1 MSRSVATEQS
11 DFESKMLLVKQKKK
25 QAEHDKRLLV
35 NRIALLKKEE
45 RKAYKKIEK
54 TKERAQEVLTV
65 RIEHERHHCKKNP
78 KRVKRSFGKKVCK
91 VCGKQLH
98 GAALRAHM
106 ATQHPVEFA
115 RLEARRPSSRAAK
128 RRELSARRSSERDAT
143 APRSSGDR
151 KTSPRRPTAPVDA
164 TVGKSHSRPDKPSGR
179 ATKHAWEEMK
189 QKMSRAAAQEMR

>member
-1 MSRSVATEQS
+1 VIKESMPAATS
-11 DFESKMLLVKQKKK
+11 PKNSPCLYCGKLLTARGV
-25 QAEHDKRLLV
+25 V
-35 NRIALLKKEE
+35 
-45 RKAYKKIEK
+45 
-54 TKERAQEVLTV
+54 
-65 RIEHERHHCKKNP
+65 EHERHHCKKNP

-128 RRELSARRSSERDAT
+128 RRELSARAKVSARAAVPRSSERDAT
-143 APRSSGDR
+143 APRSSGER
-151 KTSPRRPTAPVDA
+151 KTSPRRLTAPVDA

-179 ATKHAWEEMK
+179 ATKRAWEEMK
-189 QKMSRAAAQEMR
+189 QTMSRAAAA

>member
-1 MSRSVATEQS
+1 MYHYDHFIGKSLKFFGPLVRNKGVTKFCDVSEMDDGRTMVKVEVA
-11 DFESKMLLVKQKKK
+11 D
-25 QAEHDKRLLV
+25 DV
-35 NRIALLKKEE
+35 NKPTFWVFIM
-45 RKAYKKIEK
+45 
-54 TKERAQEVLTV
+54 
-65 RIEHERHHCKKNP
+65 
-78 KRVKRSFGKKVCK
+78 VKRSFGKKICK

-128 RRELSARRSSERDAT
+128 RRELSARAKVSARAAVPRSSERDAT
-143 APRSSGDR
+143 APRSSGER

-179 ATKHAWEEMK
+179 ATKRAWEEMK
-189 QKMSRAAAQEMR
+189 QKMSRAAAA